1 MIAAEIYTTSRLTD
15 FAARF
20 LKSVESYAKL
30 VDFVKGIL
38 FLFCILLIVFLYA
51 ILSLYYIF
59 FDFIRGAE

>member
-51 ILSLYYIF
+51 I
-59 FDFIRGAE
+59 